1 MSSTMIPDLVVG
13 EVGFGSN
20 FAPEAD
26 FYRAQAGQLGLQ
38 VADLEAEVAELI
50 RQRNRLRRASKSA
63 LRCRRKSPTRSTK
76 SSSKPTQKIFT
87 GSKKMIDSG
96 WTLLDTLGHTPRHT
110 TSLTQCHGNS

>member
-50 RQRNRLRRASKSA
+50 RQRNRLRRVLQKCAA
-63 LRCRRKSPTRSTK
+63 LSPEISDEK
-76 SSSKPTQKIFT
+76 HEV
-87 GSKKMIDSG
+87 
-96 WTLLDTLGHTPRHT
+96 LLQTDPKNLHRE
-110 TSLTQCHGNS
+110 QEND

>member
-1 MSSTMIPDLVVG
+1 MIPDLVVG

-50 RQRNRLRRASKSA
+50 RQRTILRKA
-63 LRCRRKSPTRSTK
+63 LQGCAALTPEKATEK
-76 SSSKPTQKIFT
+76 HEA
-87 GSKKMIDSG
+87 
-96 WTLLDTLGHTPRHT
+96 LLETDPKNLHRE
-110 TSLTQCHGNS
+110 QEND